1 MIVQW
6 CVKGM
11 ALDGDDKEARYIIDS
26 REGIHCNWWRDV
38 RTITA
43 PGIRD
48 KLTDANLNLHVNHFT
63 AIVPRVNRQFRE
75 VTPFI
80 SLTAGTVERDAA
92 AKTNIVH
99 RARATA
105 LWFGTNFGASDQAYL
120 YTCWVVIAFRSAV
133 AIEGV
138 AEEVR
143 DLNTYRRYS
152 NFQTEG
158 EVIAKV
164 SVPDNQISDC
174 EKWTWDRKNKIFSKA
189 WTYPNSRFT
198 PPEQLSNIRELI

>member
-6 CVKGM
+6 CIKGM
-11 ALDGDDKEARYIIDS
+11 AFNSGDQEARSLIDS
-26 REGIHCNWWRDV
+26 RQGIQCNWWRDV

-43 PGIRD
+43 PGVRD

-63 AIVPRVNRQFRE
+63 AIDPATKRQFRE
-75 VTPFI
+75 LTPFI

-92 AKTNIVH
+92 AKTNIIH

-105 LWFGTNFGASDQAYL
+105 LWFGTNFGASDHAYL
-120 YTCWVVIAFRSAV
+120 YTCWVVVAPRSAV
-133 AIEGV
+133 VIEGV

-152 NFQTEG
+152 QFQTEG
-158 EVIAKV
+158 EMIAKV
-164 SVPDNQISDC
+164 SVPDNQIRDC
-174 EKWTWDRKNKIFSKA
+174 EKWSWDRTGMVFQKA
-189 WTYPNSRFT
+189 WTYPNTRFT
-198 PPEQLSNIRELI
+198 LPEQLSNIRELI